1 MHVANRSIRPRI
13 HAARIHAALVAAA
26 ALTGSAALAGS
37 SLCGTVA
44 DDLVAARAGLTRE
57 WVVQVPFDSTRWRL
71 DRVAVGQDLVVAQ
84 AGDGTLAA
92 IATGASDPRPG
103 TVVWSRPGD
112 GSRFPV
118 ETVGIGPESVTVAR
132 GDRLTVIDAATGRT
146 IWDRP
151 LPSLASAAAVPSAGF
166 LYTPLARGKLAKLA
180 ERPATVTVAEAMAE
194 ARGVEA
200 RPDQL
205 WSEPTEDRFE
215 LLDGSGSIEQ
225 APLPYDNGIL
235 WCTTDGVLVA
245 EVIEDDSNP
254 RLEFDLGSPASGPPM
269 VRGSDIFVATRS
281 GDIARIARS
290 PSGFRAIT
298 GVGRDADGEAVPY
311 TGWHTVIDEE
321 PEGGPVVGD
330 GTVVVSLGPSGLAAF
345 HAETGDLLWQSP
357 LAGRPLAIIDGR
369 VWCLDATGFL
379 SARDL
384 RTGRRVARLCLGCFT
399 VPVIDPRGERLV
411 LASPKGLVVSL
422 ARRRTVA
429 AEPPVPHPPT
439 LPAPLGT
446 DEDIE
451 PHADTPAAADL

>member
-1 MHVANRSIRPRI
+1 MHVATPSSCRWIGI
-13 HAARIHAALVAAA
+13 ALVATT
-26 ALTGSAALAGS
+26 ALSGSTAHARS
-37 SLCGTVA
+37 SLCGTAA

-57 WVVQVPFDSTRWRL
+57 WVVQVPFDSSSWRL
-71 DRVAVGQDLVVAQ
+71 DRVVVGGDLVVAA

-92 IATGASDPRPG
+92 IAAGGNDSRPG

-112 GSRFPV
+112 GSRLPI
-118 ETVGIGPESVTVAR
+118 ETVGIGPKSVAVAR
-132 GDRLTVIDAATGRT
+132 GDRLTAIDSVTGRT
-146 IWDRP
+146 IWDRS

-166 LYTPLARGKLAKLA
+166 IYTPLARGKLAKLA
-180 ERPATVTVAEAMAE
+180 ERPATLTIAEAMAE
-194 ARGVEA
+194 QSD
-200 RPDQL
+200 PFP
-205 WSEPTEDRFE
+205 SEPAEDRFE
-215 LLDGSGSIEQ
+215 TLNSPGSIEF

-245 EVIEDDSNP
+245 EVIVDDSNP
-254 RLEFDLGSPASGPPM
+254 RLEFDLGSPASGPPV
-269 VRGSDIFVATRS
+269 VRGGDIFVATHT

-290 PSGFRAIT
+290 PSGFRAT
-298 GVGRDADGEAVPY
+298 PGVGRDADGQAIPY
-311 TGWHTVIDEE
+311 FGWHTVIDEQ
-321 PEGGPVVGD
+321 PEGSPVVGD

-345 HAETGDLLWQSP
+345 AAATGDLLWQSP

-399 VPVIDPRGERLV
+399 VPVVDPRGERLV

-422 ARRRTVA
+422 AGRRTVA

-439 LPAPLGT
+439 LPRQPTAEPEGDREIDPPANTVAPPDG
-446 DEDIE
+446 
-451 PHADTPAAADL
+451 AAADNT